1 MFKTRISHENDV
13 SLLGVGGN
21 GAGDGGEAVR
31 VEDGLLRP
39 EERGQLLLE
48 VNVDV
53 YEKRLKLSQSFL
65 IENI

>member
-1 MFKTRISHENDV
+1 MFKRISHENDV

-53 YEKRLKLSQSFL
+53 
-65 IENI
+65 